1 MPERARRGVP
11 AEAAPWVAR
20 FAAGERY
27 FKFIGGANLREL
39 PTVERLAT
47 LYALAG
53 CAIMDV
59 AAEPAVV
66 EAALRGFARARAW
79 RAEAPAWLRAAYA
92 GAPPPPHDPIVMVS
106 ITLSG
111 DRHTEIAVVDA
122 PFCTK
127 CDACTPVCPPASIV
141 NGVVAEKICTGC
153 GLCVPVCP
161 TACIDLRPRATDP
174 DVDACWAAG
183 ARALEIHTGA
193 AAEAEV
199 AGTRALT
206 RAWRARGGLL
216 AYSLDGRQL
225 GYPRALA
232 LARALGEPGVIL
244 QADGKPIS
252 GTTGDASTV
261 PALRLARAILREG
274 TGAWVQPAGGAND
287 RTGPLAER
295 HGIAISGVGMGSFAR
310 RAAKAL
316 EAGDESPEAWGA
328 ATAAARALVRSVQPT
343 PLSV

>member
-1 MPERARRGVP
+1 MPDAWR
-11 AEAAPWVAR
+11 AR

-39 PTVERLAT
+39 ATVERLAT

-66 EAALRGFARARAW
+66 DAARRGFARARAW
-79 RAEAPAWLRAAYA
+79 RDAAPGWLGAAYA
-92 GAPPPPHDPIVMVS
+92 GGAPPAQDPIVMVS

-111 DRHTEIAVVDA
+111 DRHTEIAVVEH

-161 TACIDLRPRATDP
+161 TACIDLRQRETDP
-174 DVDACWAAG
+174 DLDACWEAG

-199 AGTRALT
+199 AGTRGLT
-206 RAWRARGGLL
+206 RDWRGRGGLL
-216 AYSLDGRQL
+216 AYSLDGKQL
-225 GYPRALA
+225 GYPRTLA

-252 GTTGDASTV
+252 GTTGDKSTV
-261 PALRLARAILREG
+261 PALRLARAILREN

-287 RTGPLAER
+287 RTGPIAAAQ
-295 HGIAISGVGMGSFAR
+295 GIAISGVGMGSFAR

-316 EAGDESPEAWGA
+316 EAGDDSPAAWGESLV
-328 ATAAARALVRSVQPT
+328 AARQLVETVSPIAH
-343 PLSV
+343 

>member
-1 MPERARRGVP
+1 MV
-11 AEAAPWVAR
+11 EAWRAR

-47 LYALAG
+47 LYGLAG

-59 AAEPAVV
+59 AAEPEVV
-66 EAALRGFARARAW
+66 EAALRGFARSRAW
-79 RAEAPAWLRAAYA
+79 LDAPPAWLEAVYA
-92 GAPPPPHDPIVMVS
+92 HDAMPAQDPIVMVS

-111 DRHTEIAVVDA
+111 DRHTEIAVVED
-122 PFCTK
+122 PFCTR
-127 CDACTPVCPPASIV
+127 CDACTPVCPPGSIV
-141 NGVVAEKICTGC
+141 NGIVADKICTGC

-161 TACIDLRPRATDP
+161 TACIDLRPRETDP
-174 DVDACWAAG
+174 DVDACWEAG

-199 AGTRALT
+199 AGTAALT

-216 AYSLDGRQL
+216 AYSLDGKQL
-225 GYPRALA
+225 GYPRVLA

-252 GTTGDASTV
+252 GTSGDASTI
-261 PALRLARAILREG
+261 PAVRLARAILRLG

-287 RTGPLAER
+287 RTGMIAER
-295 HGIAISGVGMGSFAR
+295 HGIAIHGVGMGSFAR

-316 EAGDESPEAWGA
+316 EAGDDSPEAWGA
-328 ATAAARALVRSVQPT
+328 ATAAARALVRSVRPA
-343 PLSV
+343 PLTV